1 MLPFVNNQA
10 FSKINPIRR
19 SFALDV
25 MRRKIAACMQLDSPM
40 QFGFSDHL
48 AQGAKAQR

>member
-10 FSKINPIRR
+10 FQINPIRH

-25 MRRKIAACMQLDSPM
+25 MRHKITAGMQLDSPI
-40 QFGFSDHL
+40 QFGFSDHMT
-48 AQGAKAQR
+48 QGAKAQR

>member
-10 FSKINPIRR
+10 FSKSIR
-19 SFALDV
+19 FDV